1 MDISVTRFDEILK
14 DLDNY
19 LRAYFVWAKFGTL
32 FNNVVDAIG
41 QSFIVDSGQSLKPN
55 IGHLVTLFDINR
67 LLGGGGQGLALKC

>member
-32 FNNVVDAIG
+32 FNNVVD
-41 QSFIVDSGQSLKPN
+41 SGQSLKPN
-55 IGHLVTLFDINR
+55 IGHLVTLLDINR

>member
-14 DLDNY
+14 DLENY
-19 LRAYFVWAKFGTL
+19 LRAYFVWAKFGTF
-32 FNNVVDAIG
+32 FNNVVDDIG

-55 IGHLVTLFDINR
+55 IGHLVTLLDINR